1 MNIKTTSNRVETREY
16 NNGSATQSTSEADL
30 VNSATKTSK
39 IIQNTATQDG
49 FIKATDSKARKL
61 VELYNGQGKQ
71 YALNT
76 NKASNS
82 LAVDKGTALA
92 TTVYINRNA
101 YDRILN
107 ATTFGEIKWEETG
120 VDDEKRWVV
129 VNGQRFECEHSP
141 EEKALRKEMR
151 KNFLDYIDESAEKR
165 KKQDKSNSKES
176 EQPTGNIK
184 ALKSNE
190 KIIGLLQDIF
200 KAGDLDDLFKQLL

>member
-1 MNIKTTSNRVETREY
+1 MNIKTTSNRLETREY
-16 NNGSATQSTSEADL
+16 NSGNAMQSTSEADL

-39 IIQNTATQDG
+39 IIQNTAMKDV
-49 FIKATDSKARKL
+49 FIKATDSKAEKL
-61 VELYNGQGKQ
+61 VELYNGQSKQ
-71 YALNT
+71 YVLND

-82 LAVDKGTALA
+82 LAVDKGTALS

-129 VNGQRFECEHSP
+129 VNGQRFECEHSS
-141 EEKALRKEMR
+141 EEKALRKKMR
-151 KNFLDYIDESAEKR
+151 KNLLDYIDESVEKR
-165 KKQDKSNSKES
+165 KKQDKNNSKES
-176 EQPTGNIK
+176 EQPNGNIE

-190 KIIGLLQDIF
+190 KVIGLLQDIF
-200 KAGDLDDLFKQLL
+200 KTVDLDELFRQLA